1 MLVKVYEG
9 CFNMYYLKLKKD
21 FLKTIE
27 DPKEL
32 LMLYYLF
39 IIENKE
45 GDILF
50 SLKNFLEYWNYKPKR
65 NEDKIN
71 HKIKNILIK
80 FKQLNIIH
88 TDYEIHNITIST
100 NIHIRFST
108 INNLPWYMI
117 EQQLFTTLAIGEI
130 KQLKNYCFKFNNIQI
145 DKVLLLYLTIKSHMN
160 FSSQSL
166 TFCFASIDTLVKET
180 NISKQTIAK
189 YIDILIKCNLIY
201 TYNVGNFIN
210 TNNKIIP
217 TSTVYTLQNIE
228 IKTIK
233 NNLSAYLYNFK
244 EWEMVV

>member
-1 MLVKVYEG
+1 
-9 CFNMYYLKLKKD
+9 MYYMKLKKD
-21 FLKTIE
+21 FLKNIE

-32 LMLYYLF
+32 LILYYLF

-50 SLKNFLEYWNYKPKR
+50 SLINFLEYWNYKPKR
-65 NEDKIN
+65 NEEKN
-71 HKIKNILIK
+71 NLKIKKILIK
-80 FKQLNIIH
+80 FKHLDIIQ

-108 INNLPWYMI
+108 INNIPWYMI
-117 EQQLFTTLAIGEI
+117 AQQLFITLAVEEI
-130 KQLKNYCFKFNNIQI
+130 KQLKNYCLNFNNIQI
-145 DKVLLLYLTIKSHMN
+145 DKLLLLYLIIKSHMN
-160 FSSQSL
+160 FSSQNIP
-166 TFCFASIDTLVKET
+166 FCFASIDTLSKET

-201 TYNVGNFIN
+201 IYNVGNFIN